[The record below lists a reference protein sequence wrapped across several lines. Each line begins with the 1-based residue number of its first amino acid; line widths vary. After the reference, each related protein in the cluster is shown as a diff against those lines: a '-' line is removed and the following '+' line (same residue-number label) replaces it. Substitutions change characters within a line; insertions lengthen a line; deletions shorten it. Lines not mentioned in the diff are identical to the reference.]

1 MRITLVPV
9 DGLVVVNGTPFSLAQ
24 IGCPIAF
31 PANASAVQ
39 VRDTLGHVEF
49 ADGRVHN
56 MLSSSDVEL
65 LTQFYEGRL
74 TAPQRIFGF
83 VGSAESVN
91 TYEWAQPEGSILMS
105 GPRPS
110 ALHVADASGDWVV
123 SEDLARAERD
133 YRLRCHVDCM
143 NPAWW
148 ETLSQED
155 KDIIQAY
162 RQALLDVPQQLDF
175 PHDINWPRKPELLS
189 GEAGLSR

>member
-1 MRITLVPV
+1 MPL
-9 DGLVVVNGTPFSLAQ
+9 
-24 IGCPIAF
+24 
-31 PANASAVQ
+31 
-39 VRDTLGHVEF
+39 
-49 ADGRVHN
+49 
-56 MLSSSDVEL
+56 
-65 LTQFYEGRL
+65 Y
-74 TAPQRIFGF
+74 GF
-83 VGSAESVN
+83 VGEGRVEICAGHL
-91 TYEWAQPEGSILMS
+91 APEGSILMS